1 MAVYGV
7 EGPGWPLRKE
17 WLDPQ
22 RREQILFAARSVET
36 EERTVALYRLAAS
49 AAYPRLPA
57 PTLWAAGTTY
67 ALFMPVLPRSVAR
80 RW

>member
-22 RREQILFAARSVET
+22 RSVET
-36 EERTVALYRLAAS
+36 EPSLIGFSDHLVAAATK
-49 AAYPRLPA
+49 P
-57 PTLWAAGTTY
+57 
-67 ALFMPVLPRSVAR
+67 
-80 RW
+80 